1 MGAIDHK
8 CRDPRTE
15 QVSKNDSTISQTSNH
30 QAQTKPKRSRCLL
43 MCLPRARRPFVFQ
56 SSTLSATIF
65 GSSRSLSRSH
75 STISSR
81 LSTVRKKILS
91 PEPESHSKAL
101 RKNKSKVSKLG
112 GIVIPKHMKHSCGQ
126 SKRRPPNLKF
136 SVSITPSTSGKV
148 SRIHTA
154 SNPL

>member
-30 QAQTKPKRSRCLL
+30 QAQTKPKRSQCLL
-43 MCLPRARRPFVFQ
+43 TRLPRARRLFVFQ

-65 GSSRSLSRSH
+65 GSSRSLSRSN

-91 PEPESHSKAL
+91 PEPKNHSKAL
-101 RKNKSKVSKLG
+101 RKDKSKVSKLG
-112 GIVIPKHMKHSCGQ
+112 GIVIPKRMKHSCGQ
-126 SKRRPPNLKF
+126 SKGRPPNLKF
-136 SVSITPSTSGKV
+136 SVLTMPSTSGKV
-148 SRIHTA
+148 SRIRTV
-154 SNPL
+154 SSPS

>member
-30 QAQTKPKRSRCLL
+30 QAQTKQKRSQCLL
-43 MCLPRARRPFVFQ
+43 TRLPRARRLFVFRNSTPFV
-56 SSTLSATIF
+56 TIF
-65 GSSRSLSRSH
+65 GSSKSHSRSN

-91 PEPESHSKAL
+91 LKPKSLSKAL

-126 SKRRPPNLKF
+126 SKRRLPNLKF
-136 SVSITPSTSGKV
+136 SVPITPSTSGKV
-148 SRIHTA
+148 SKIRMA
-154 SNPL
+154 SNP